1 MSSESDESRGKEGPG
16 EAGAEDGGEEPDTGR
31 GSRRLAAEAAMR
43 RLGLNGVTT
52 RSGSKGKEKEKEK
65 ERTPSIAAAVTSGSS
80 TPKLENATHI
90 PYLAPIVRIPHT
102 TDRSPWSTRGSRLNV
117 RSAHDMGVNTDVEV
131 DMRERVEDRL
141 KTLKRVDD
149 TIWGLVE
156 ELTRI
161 KSLMD
166 VEAEGGADGHEEGEQ
181 IL

>member
-1 MSSESDESRGKEGPG
+1 MSSESESGSGPIAEENG
-16 EAGAEDGGEEPDTGR
+16 EVEESGR

-43 RLGLNGVTT
+43 RLGLSGSGSGVMT

-65 ERTPSIAAAVTSGSS
+65 EKTPVSVPAITSGTS
-80 TPKLENATHI
+80 TPTAEDRTYV

-102 TDRSPWSTRGSRLNV
+102 TDRSPWSTRGSRLNL
-117 RSAHDMGVNTDVEV
+117 RSDLDVDGE
-131 DMRERVEDRL
+131 MREGVEERL

-166 VEAEGGADGHEEGEQ
+166 IEAENGVSGED
-181 IL
+181 

>member
-1 MSSESDESRGKEGPG
+1 MSCESDESRGKEGLG
-16 EAGAEDGGEEPDTGR
+16 EAGAEDGGEELDTGR

-43 RLGLNGVTT
+43 RLGLSGVTT
-52 RSGSKGKEKEKEK
+52 RSGSKGKEREKEK
-65 ERTPSIAAAVTSGSS
+65 TPSVAAVMTSDSS
-80 TPKLENATHI
+80 TPTLENTTHI

-102 TDRSPWSTRGSRLNV
+102 THRSPWSTRGSRLNL
-117 RSAHDMGVNTDVEV
+117 RSTVGTDNDNDVEI
-131 DMRERVEDRL
+131 RERVEERL

-166 VEAEGGADGHEEGEQ
+166 VEAEGGPGGEE
-181 IL
+181 

>member
-1 MSSESDESRGKEGPG
+1 MSSESESGSGPIAEEGV
-16 EAGAEDGGEEPDTGR
+16 EAEESGR

-43 RLGLNGVTT
+43 RLGLSGSGSGVTT

-65 ERTPSIAAAVTSGSS
+65 EKTPAVTSGIS
-80 TPKLENATHI
+80 TPIAIAEDRTQV
-90 PYLAPIVRIPHT
+90 PYLAPIVRIPQT
-102 TDRSPWSTRGSRLNV
+102 ADRSPWSTRGSRLNLK
-117 RSAHDMGVNTDVEV
+117 RDMDTNV
-131 DMRERVEDRL
+131 DMDIREGVEERL

-166 VEAEGGADGHEEGEQ
+166 VEKENGVGGED
-181 IL
+181 